1 MRGRS
6 VNSTETFGPCC
17 GMGSV
22 PCVIPSYYR
31 PHYITW
37 DLTEG
42 ACNAGVTRRGGAL
55 LSIRLQNNIFFCK
68 HNMGILRVTQERNLL
83 RRMVFNTCIAS
94 LNHTITGR
102 PLF

>member
-6 VNSTETFGPCC
+6 ANTTETFGPCC

-42 ACNAGVTRRGGAL
+42 ACNVGVTRRGGAL

-68 HNMGILRVTQERNLL
+68 HNMVILRVLQRNE
-83 RRMVFNTCIAS
+83 TCCAECFSILA
-94 LNHTITGR
+94 L
-102 PLF
+102 PL